1 MTMGRN
7 NMKNEIYEI
16 KTVAD
21 FLKKTY
27 SQKKEQFPKFSMRQF
42 AKKMNI
48 PPGRLS
54 EIINGKRNMT
64 LNLANQFAQSF
75 LLTNKEKKYFH
86 QLVINQNK
94 LKTKKVLKR
103 DLIDA
108 KEFPKVNHWHYFA
121 LLCLVEICGAF
132 YSEKNY
138 AERLQL
144 PETKIKELL
153 ISLEQAGLIFKDEKN
168 YRVTVDS
175 TTTSQDLTS
184 NEILNFHLE
193 LLKEVTQRLAV
204 VPVAKRDVEALIL
217 PVSEKSLPKAK
228 RQIRSFVNKFQERFN
243 KELKKS
249 STETIKAYSLCVQLV
264 PLEKLN

>member
-1 MTMGRN
+1 
-7 NMKNEIYEI
+7 MKSEIYQI

-21 FLKKTY
+21 FLKVTY
-27 SQKKEQFPKFSMRQF
+27 SKKKEKFPKFSMRQF

-64 LNLANQFAQSF
+64 FNLANQFAQVF
-75 LLTNKEKKYFH
+75 LLTSEEKKYFN
-86 QLVINQNK
+86 QLIINQNK

-121 LLCLVEICGAF
+121 LLCLVEIYGES

-138 AERLQL
+138 AERMQL
-144 PETKIKELL
+144 SEGKIKELL
-153 ISLEQAGLIFKDEKN
+153 ISLEQAGLIFKGENN
-168 YRVTVDS
+168 YKVAIDS

-184 NEILNFHLE
+184 NDILNFHLE
-193 LLKEVTQRLAV
+193 LLKEITQRLTV
-204 VPVAKRDVEALIL
+204 VPVSKRDVEALIL
-217 PVSEKSLPKAK
+217 PVSEKSLPRAK

-249 STETIKAYSLCVQLV
+249 STETIKAYTLCVQLI
-264 PLEKLN
+264 PLEILN